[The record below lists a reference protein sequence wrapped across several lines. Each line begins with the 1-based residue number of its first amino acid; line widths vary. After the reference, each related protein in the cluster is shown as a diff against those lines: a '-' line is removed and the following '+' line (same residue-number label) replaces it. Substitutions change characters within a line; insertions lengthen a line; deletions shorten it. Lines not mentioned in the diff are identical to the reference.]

1 MKFSRLSARRNVLG
15 WMAASM
21 LAVSGIPDARAA
33 ASAST
38 SGQPLAVVASFSIV
52 GGMVREIGG
61 SHIQLDTLVGRNSDA
76 HGYEP
81 TPQDAR
87 KLGAARLL
95 VINGLGFESWLPRL
109 QQASGFKGQVV
120 EASRGV
126 KVRAFEDDD
135 HDHDGEHDHGHDD
148 KDGHGQNDG
157 HGHKAGHGH
166 DHGKTSGKPASASQA
181 AEGKHAHSHSHDHG
195 HDHGPEDPHAWQSL
209 ANGAIYARNIAAAL
223 AAADPANAGDYQKR
237 ADAYIARIN
246 ALDARLRQDF
256 GAIDATRRKLVTS
269 HDAFGY
275 FGDAYGVTF
284 IPVSGLSTSAEPSAG
299 GLARLIKQVNSEKVS
314 AVFLENISSPR
325 LAQQIARET
334 SAKLGG
340 TLYSD
345 ALAAEGD
352 PAGTYLGM
360 FEWNARQ
367 LLDALR

>member
-1 MKFSRLSARRNVLG
+1 MKSSRLSTRRNVLG

-21 LAVSGIPDARAA
+21 LAVTGLPDAQAA
-33 ASAST
+33 ASAAASAK
-38 SGQPLAVVASFSIV
+38 PLPVVASFSIV
-52 GGMVREIGG
+52 GDMVREIGG

-126 KVRAFEDDD
+126 KVRAFEDED
-135 HDHDGEHDHGHDD
+135 HDHDDEHDHDHD
-148 KDGHGQNDG
+148 
-157 HGHKAGHGH
+157 HKAGDGHDHKADHGH
-166 DHGKTSGKPASASQA
+166 DHGTTSGKPASASQGT
-181 AEGKHAHSHSHDHG
+181 ESKHAHGHDHD

-209 ANGAIYARNIAAAL
+209 ANGAIYARNIASAL
-223 AAADPANAGDYQKR
+223 AKADPANAGDYQKR

-284 IPVSGLSTSAEPSAG
+284 IPVSGMSTSAEPSAG
-299 GLARLIKQVNSEKVS
+299 DLARLIKQVNSEQVS

>member
-1 MKFSRLSARRNVLG
+1 MKSSRLSARRHVLG
-15 WMAASM
+15 WMAASV
-21 LAVSGIPDARAA
+21 LTVTGLPHAQAAADAA
-33 ASAST
+33 AS
-38 SGQPLAVVASFSIV
+38 GKPLPVVASFSIL
-52 GGMVREIGG
+52 GDMVREIGG
-61 SHIQLDTLVGRNSDA
+61 THVQLDTLVGRNSDA

-95 VINGLGFESWLPRL
+95 VINGLGFESWLPRV
-109 QQASGFKGQVV
+109 QQASGFKGRVV
-120 EASRGV
+120 EASSGI
-126 KVRAFEDDD
+126 KVRAFDGDDD
-135 HDHDGEHDHGHDD
+135 HDHDEGHDKDHDLDHGHDHD
-148 KDGHGQNDG
+148 AGQA
-157 HGHKAGHGH
+157 KLAG
-166 DHGKTSGKPASASQA
+166 KSAPATPA
-181 AEGKHAHSHSHDHG
+181 AQGKHAHDHSQGLDHG
-195 HDHGPEDPHAWQSL
+195 DDHGPEDPHAWQSL
-209 ANGAIYARNIAAAL
+209 TNAAIYARNIVNAL
-223 AAADPANAGDYQKR
+223 AAADPANAGDYQQR

-246 ALDARLRQDF
+246 ALDANLRQAF
-256 GAIDATRRKLVTS
+256 GAIDASRRKLVTS

-299 GLARLIKQVNSEKVS
+299 DLARLIKQVKNDKVS

-334 SAKLGG
+334 GAKLGG

-345 ALAAEGD
+345 ALASESD

>member
-1 MKFSRLSARRNVLG
+1 MKSSRLSARRHVLG
-15 WMAASM
+15 WMAASV
-21 LAVSGIPDARAA
+21 LAVTGMTDTNAATDAT
-33 ASAST
+33 T
-38 SGQPLAVVASFSIV
+38 SGKPLPVVASFSIL
-52 GGMVREIGG
+52 GDMVREIGG
-61 SHIQLDTLVGRNSDA
+61 DHVQLDTLVGRNSDA

-95 VINGLGFESWLPRL
+95 VVNGLGFESWLPRL

-120 EASRGV
+120 EASHGI
-126 KVRAFEDDD
+126 KVRAFDDEDDAD
-135 HDHDGEHDHGHDD
+135 HDHDHGAGDSHKGGHDHGHAHDT
-148 KDGHGQNDG
+148 GHG
-157 HGHKAGHGH
+157 KAQGKHAPATQSAQDKHAHDHGHGH
-166 DHGKTSGKPASASQA
+166 DH
-181 AEGKHAHSHSHDHG
+181 
-195 HDHGPEDPHAWQSL
+195 DHGPDDPHAWQSL
-209 ANGAIYARNIAAAL
+209 TNGAIYARNIATAL

-256 GAIDATRRKLVTS
+256 GAIDASRRKLVTS

-284 IPVSGLSTSAEPSAG
+284 IPVSGLSTSAEPSAAD
-299 GLARLIKQVNSEKVS
+299 LARIIKQVNSEKVS

-334 SAKLGG
+334 GAKLGG

-345 ALAAEGD
+345 ALASESD
-352 PAGTYLGM
+352 PAGNYLGM